1 MAKNKKRDKK
11 TASKNIVLFIFA
23 ILLVAAIT
31 LGIIILI
38 KQANSDKSSEKDSIQ
53 NRNTADTILQSEE
66 DLKDEDKV
74 AESSNNAKDRM
85 EADEKAKADTTIEV
99 DDSGLKIAKPVLNFV
114 SLEGDKIVAGGA
126 VPNVNETGGKCL
138 YSFSK
143 NGVSME
149 FSADPLPNPS
159 YISCE
164 TVRVDKAKFTNGTW
178 TVKIKYKSNAAEGE
192 SETQTIQIQ

>member
-1 MAKNKKRDKK
+1 MAKKQKRDKK
-11 TASKNIVLFIFA
+11 TASNIVVFVIA

-31 LGIIILI
+31 FGIIVLI
-38 KQANSDKSSEKDSIQ
+38 KMAQKDATENNKVQ
-53 NRNTADTILQSEE
+53 DRNTADEILKTEE

-85 EADEKAKADTTIEV
+85 EADEKAKADTTVEV

-114 SLEGDKIVAGGA
+114 SMEGDKIAAGGA
-126 VPNVNETGGKCL
+126 VPNINETGGKCT

-143 NGVSME
+143 EGAKIE
-149 FSADPLPNPS
+149 FSTNTLPNPS

-164 TVRVDKAKFTNGTW
+164 TVRVDANKFTSGTW
-178 TVKIKYKSNAAEGE
+178 TVKIIYKSNAAEGE
-192 SETQTIQIQ
+192 SETQNIRIQ